1 MDNLTIMK
9 NSDSRLYRD
18 ITHRTEMVLGPDMMK
33 KISETRVIV
42 FGAGGVGSWCC
53 ESLVRSGIGHLT
65 VVDSDIVCATNINR
79 QIQATSLNI
88 GESKVEEIGKRLTSI
103 NPEAEIKV
111 IHSIYDENT
120 SDSFNLS
127 SYDYVIDAIDSIK
140 HKVHLLEKCVESGIT
155 VFSSMG
161 AAAKTDPSKIKTGK
175 LSSTT
180 VCPLARIVRKRLK
193 ERGVK
198 TDFLCVYSL
207 EQALEPAVESICKSG
222 ECGCSCLRD
231 EFSREN
237 NIKSADWCSMK
248 KRINGALVHITAV
261 FGFYLS
267 WLVIN
272 DISAKS

>member
-1 MDNLTIMK
+1 MR
-9 NSDSRLYRD
+9 NSGNRLYRD
-18 ITHRTEMVLGPDMMK
+18 MTHRTEMVLGPDLMK
-33 KISETRVIV
+33 KISKAKVIV

-88 GESKVEEIGKRLTSI
+88 GESKVKEIGKRLTLI
-103 NPEAEIKV
+103 NPEADIKV

-120 SDSFNLS
+120 GATFNLN

-140 HKVHLLEKCVESGIT
+140 HKVHLLEKCVEAGIT

-193 ERGVK
+193 EKGVK
-198 TDFLCVYSL
+198 ADFLCVYSL
-207 EQALEPAVESICKSG
+207 EQALVPAAESICRSG

-231 EFSREN
+231 EYSREN

-272 DISAKS
+272 DISTKS